1 MVSALPG
8 QHTREHGVRMRVGS
22 LAVAVAMGTLL
33 GALDAPA
40 TGAQEREVAR
50 FETIVDT
57 RSLPR
62 EVSEEIARTWNASG
76 TLRTVGVLEITA
88 DRSITSDVVV
98 VDGPLTI
105 AGRVTGRVMA
115 VNADVIFRPGATL
128 DGSLLVVGG
137 RLDGRDSASV
147 TGDIRIYSE
156 RAAYRHGGG
165 GVIGPSDEEDD
176 RWWRR
181 RERWRSRSWSDLR
194 LVSARTYN
202 RVEGLP
208 VIVGPAFGQD
218 LGWGRL
224 TIDALGII
232 RSADDFRWTP
242 ENIGH
247 TVKGEIRFGYRGGIR
262 LGGRHF
268 DVVDAVE
275 SWQLSDSEVGL
286 ASFFLHRDY
295 RDYFDRHG
303 ATVYGAFFAGSD
315 FDVTVGYSDQRWGA
329 RSTRDPFTLFRNQQ
343 GWRLNPSLD
352 DGRFHLVNAMLRY
365 DSRNDEANP
374 WSGWYVVADY
384 EFGTGTITS
393 YGPTSPLVRDLT
405 AGGETEYDR
414 LFIDVRRYNRVSP
427 DGQLNLRLVVGG
439 WLSGDELPLQRRFS
453 VGGPG
458 TLPGFDF
465 RRTHGN
471 EDRLQCSQGPDDPRG
486 IGSPAQCERMA
497 LAQIEYRGDIR
508 IDPFGVFDE
517 ERDRRRR
524 GWGRG
529 AQWVVFADAGRGWLV
544 GPRSGAIQFPKGKM
558 PSFDTFESDIGI
570 GLQLDELGLFLAKS
584 LSGPDQ
590 PANFFVRLRS
600 RF

>member
-1 MVSALPG
+1 
-8 QHTREHGVRMRVGS
+8 MRVGT
-22 LAVAVAMGTLL
+22 LAVAAAMGALL
-33 GALDAPA
+33 VLEPEFVR
-40 TGAQEREVAR
+40 AQEREVAR

-62 EVSEEIARTWNASG
+62 EVAEEIARTWNG
-76 TLRTVGVLEITA
+76 GNTLRSVGALDIPFDRTV
-88 DRSITSDVVV
+88 TSDIVV

-105 AGRVTGRVMA
+105 AGRITGKVMA
-115 VNADVIFRPGATL
+115 VNADVIFRPGSTI

-137 RLDGRDSASV
+137 RVDGRDAATV

-156 RAAYRHGGG
+156 RASYRAIEVRGA
-165 GVIGPSDEEDD
+165 SDEEDE

-208 VIVGPAFGQD
+208 VLVGPAFGQD

-224 TIDALGII
+224 TVDALGII
-232 RSADDFRWTP
+232 RSADDFSW
-242 ENIGH
+242 NSDNVGH
-247 TVKGEIRFGYRGGIR
+247 TLKGELRFGNRGGIR
-262 LGGRHF
+262 IGGRHF

-275 SWQLSDSEVGL
+275 SWHLSDSEVGL

-303 ATVYGAFFAGSD
+303 ATVYGALFAGSD

-329 RSTRDPFTLFRNQQ
+329 RSTHDPFTLFRNQQ
-343 GWRLNPSLD
+343 GWRLNPALD
-352 DGRFHLVNAMLRY
+352 EGRFHLVNAMLRY
-365 DSRNDEANP
+365 DSRNDESDP

-384 EFGTGTITS
+384 EWGTGTIST

-405 AGGETEYDR
+405 VGGETEYDR
-414 LFIDVRRYNRVSP
+414 LFIDLRRYNRVSP
-427 DGQLNLRLVVGG
+427 DGQLNMRLVVGG
-439 WLSGDELPLQRRFS
+439 WLSGDELPLQRRLS

-465 RRTHGN
+465 RRLHGT
-471 EDRLQCSQGPDDPRG
+471 EDRLTCAQGLEVGTTGSFVDPRSF
-486 IGSPAQCERMA
+486 GSPAQCERMA

-517 ERDRRRR
+517 ERGRRRR

-544 GPRSGAIQFPKGKM
+544 GPRVGSIQYPKGKM
-558 PSFDTFESDIGI
+558 PNFDSFESDVGI
-570 GLQLDELGLFLAKS
+570 GLQLDELGLFVAKS